1 MIKWMNIR
9 IVTGITIL
17 SLFFLSG
24 SAGAAFSGAAS
35 YRTYVPGDLILLHED
50 KLYLWEKE
58 VEMVSSEC
66 GVNKTLLKEGYLIL
80 FDNITDIII
89 NSSRY
94 MSAHFSVYKNGEI
107 VTQLNVK
114 AGDFFYYNKTID
126 GNEYTIIKFKLANI
140 FSSDGVCG
148 GLLAQIQPFFQYSDG
163 TSGHEIQIGDSGL
176 SPLEEW
182 NRTFSGLDENTILP
196 VTNRRDDYLNQL
208 FFRSAFIEMSVQEIK
223 DGGFI
228 MTRSYIPTSSNNW
241 LGTPIFLNRI
251 DAEGNELWNTVSER
265 SKEWNRTFPE
275 NHEYTPNFIYKTKE
289 SSTASFVS
297 KTKDGGYFLLGV
309 TWEPE
314 GHFELIRT
322 DSEGNE
328 QWNRTPRLAVY
339 TDRISSLAQ
348 TDDGGVIIT
357 SVTREDRNYYNSK
370 LIKLDS
376 NGSEQWNRSFGGEY
390 DDHFYS
396 ARQTGDGGYIIA
408 GMTESYGHDAW
419 LIKTDPNGNEQW
431 NRIFY
436 AGGGSEALDVRQTR
450 DGFILAGRRI
460 SYEDNDALLIKTD
473 QDGNERWMK
482 TFGGKYDDEVL
493 FVNQTTDGGYILE
506 GTTRS
511 FGSGN
516 KDSWLIKVSGEPEGT
531 GNIPVAGQTGTGNT
545 KRNITG
551 ISNKT
556 ETLAASPTRTTTA
569 VPPET
574 STIIPPEKSAGFEVV
589 LAIIIFMA
597 IYTTRRNIR

>member
-1 MIKWMNIR
+1 MIMGLDMTPINWSNI
-9 IVTGITIL
+9 VKVVVLAIL

-24 SAGAAFSGAAS
+24 SSGAAF

-50 KLYLWEKE
+50 KLYLWEKD

-80 FDNITDIII
+80 FDNITDTII
-89 NSSRY
+89 NSYRY
-94 MSAHFSVYKNGEI
+94 MSAHFSLYKNGEI

-163 TSGHEIQIGDSGL
+163 TSGHEIQIGNSGL
-176 SPLEEW
+176 SPPEEW
-182 NRTFSGLDENTILP
+182 NRTFNGSDENTILS
-196 VTNRRDDYLNQL
+196 VTNRRDDSLNQL

-228 MTRSYIPTSSNNW
+228 MARSYIPTSSNNW

-251 DAEGNELWNTVSER
+251 DAEGNELWNTVSEQ

-275 NHEYTPNFIYKTKE
+275 NHEYTPNFIYKTKD

-314 GHFELIRT
+314 GHFDLIRT
-322 DSEGNE
+322 DPQGNE
-328 QWNRTPRLAVY
+328 LWNRTPRLAVY
-339 TDRISSLAQ
+339 TDRISSLVQ

-376 NGSEQWNRSFGGEY
+376 NGSEQWNRSFGGKY
-390 DDHFYS
+390 DDIFS
-396 ARQTGDGGYIIA
+396 SVQQTGDGGYIIA
-408 GMTESYGHDAW
+408 GTTDSYGHDAW
-419 LIKTDPNGNEQW
+419 LIKTDPTGDEQW
-431 NRIFY
+431 NRTFY
-436 AGGGSEALDVRQTR
+436 AGGGSEALDVRETT

-460 SYEDNDALLIKTD
+460 SYKDSDALLIKTD
-473 QDGNERWMK
+473 QDGNEKWMK
-482 TFGGKYDDEVL
+482 TFGGKYDDEAL
-493 FVNQTTDGGYILE
+493 FVNQSTNGGYILA
-506 GTTRS
+506 GTTKS
-511 FGSGN
+511 YGSGN
-516 KDSWLIKVSGEPEGT
+516 KDGWLIKVSGEPEGT
-531 GNIPVAGQTGTGNT
+531 ENIPMASQ
-545 KRNITG
+545 I
-551 ISNKT
+551 
-556 ETLAASPTRTTTA
+556 ETLVSSPTKNMTA
-569 VPPET
+569 VPTKT
-574 STIIPPEKSAGFEVV
+574 STIVPPEKSGGFEVF
-589 LAIIIFMA
+589 LAITALLFVNVI
-597 IYTTRRNIR
+597 RRNKR